1 MVIKYNTESAGK
13 RFFREN
19 EFAKPN
25 HPEIERNGETNIM
38 PLILAPIGQE
48 MKIVKILADEKTKK
62 HLSNLGVIAQSE
74 ITVLSSSGGS
84 TVCIVKDGRLALDRD
99 VASRIFVA

>member
-1 MVIKYNTESAGK
+1 MIKYVRQKRER
-13 RFFREN
+13 RFFEGISVRIDELKSKG
-19 EFAKPN
+19 AA
-25 HPEIERNGETNIM
+25 M
-38 PLILAPIGQE
+38 PLVLAPIGAQ
-48 MKIVKILADEKTKK
+48 MKIVKIIADDKTKK
-62 HLSNLGVIAQSE
+62 HLANLGVMAQAE

>member
-1 MVIKYNTESAGK
+1 
-13 RFFREN
+13 
-19 EFAKPN
+19 
-25 HPEIERNGETNIM
+25 M
-38 PLILAPIGQE
+38 PLVLAPIGAQ
-48 MKIVKILADEKTKK
+48 MKIVKIIADDKTKK
-62 HLSNLGVIAQSE
+62 HLANLGVMAQAE